1 MIMLIG
7 YIHLNPSDVNEFTAD
22 VQAIA
27 SSTRAEKGCLFYA
40 VTLEDARAGRML
52 IVERWQD
59 QESLTAHFERQET
72 VTFLKKWG
80 NRIKSDILKYD
91 ASNER
96 SFME

>member
-1 MIMLIG
+1 MIVLLG
-7 YIHLNPSDVNEFTAD
+7 YLHLNPSDVNEFTAD
-22 VQAIA
+22 VQAVA

-40 VTLEDARAGRML
+40 VAWEDARAGRML

-59 QESLTAHFERQET
+59 QESLTAHLEREKT
-72 VTFLKKWG
+72 APFLTKWG
-80 NRIKSDILKYD
+80 NRMEIDVLKYD